1 MTNLRKLQH
10 LVLPHEN
17 DLRGQKCDIDE
28 AQEWLPTIS
37 IQNAAL
43 SLHMA
48 YSFCRWAS
56 IGGRKEKV
64 RAGRSLLTHL
74 HVVPVKKLISM
85 CHILAHQALMASK
98 KPQMPPFVWFSDEPI

>member
-1 MTNLRKLQH
+1 MRMIYEVRNVTQ
-10 LVLPHEN
+10 
-17 DLRGQKCDIDE
+17 IDE